1 MKIMPNTVKNPE
13 ISIVIPVYNV
23 ERFLRKC
30 LETLEAQTFQ
40 SFEIIAVNDGS
51 PDGCLKILQEFEAKY
66 DNITVLS
73 QKNQGMSAARNTGMA
88 VARGKYLCF
97 VDSDDYVA
105 PNYLE
110 ELYNAITQNDA
121 DIACCYYYY
130 HFVNSDVLY
139 KYPFRCEGV
148 YSRGEALNKLLH
160 DTQIQSLVWNKIY
173 RRSIFTENNITFPS
187 MAFEDMATA
196 NRIFANAEKVVVIN
210 KALYYYN
217 QQNTSTLA
225 TINAAKINDFIRAT
239 AMVRINLES
248 AGVYSDY
255 QKAYHALS
263 RKTCLC
269 CFYYVVKMHYRK
281 KSMKGALT
289 NMKRVARAIRH
300 YAGDDFTHTQVF
312 RELPDVV
319 DTPEDLR
326 GNTV

>member
-1 MKIMPNTVKNPE
+1 MPNLIKDPE

-23 ERFLRKC
+23 ERFLHKC
-30 LETLEAQTFQ
+30 LDTLEAQTYRN
-40 SFEIIAVNDGS
+40 FEIIAVNDGS
-51 PDGCLKILQEFEAKY
+51 PDKCPEILREFEKKY
-66 DNITVLS
+66 ENITVLD
-73 QKNQGMSAARNTGMA
+73 QENQGMSAARNAGMA

-105 PNYLE
+105 PTYLE
-110 ELYNAITQNDA
+110 ELYNAVTQNEA

-130 HFVNSDVLY
+130 HFVNSDLLY

-148 YSRGEALNKLLH
+148 YSRGQALTKLLH

-173 RRSIFTENNITFPS
+173 RRSLFTENNITFPS

-196 NRIFANAEKVVVIN
+196 NRVFAHAQKVVVVN

-217 QQNTSTLA
+217 QQNASTLA

-239 AMVRINLES
+239 AMVRINLEN
-248 AGVYSDY
+248 AGVYKDY
-255 QKAYHALS
+255 EKSYHALS

-269 CFYYVVKMHYRK
+269 CFYYVLKMHYRK
-281 KSMKGALT
+281 KSMKGSLT

-300 YAGDDFTHTQVF
+300 YAGEEAV
-312 RELPDVV
+312 EAPISCKLPDVV
-319 DTPEDLR
+319 DTPEDLKR
-326 GNTV
+326 NTV